1 MRRLPDIRQKAESP
15 SQPDEV
21 NLSNMAFTEMGVDIV
36 GPLPTV
42 PDNLHFA
49 AVALEYFTK
58 WIKAKALAKITSG
71 TLISFMWQRIIC
83 RFGVPSYITVDNGKQ
98 FDCMEFRNFCSKLGI
113 KLAFSF
119 VNHLESNGAIKR
131 ANGLIFNAVSK
142 ALFDSP
148 KGKWAQEMIT
158 SV

>member
-1 MRRLPDIRQKAESP
+1 
-15 SQPDEV
+15 
-21 NLSNMAFTEMGVDIV
+21 
-36 GPLPTV
+36 
-42 PDNLHFA
+42 
-49 AVALEYFTK
+49 
-58 WIKAKALAKITSG
+58 
-71 TLISFMWQRIIC
+71 
-83 RFGVPSYITVDNGKQ
+83 
-98 FDCMEFRNFCSKLGI
+98 MEFKNFCSKLGI
-113 KLAFSF
+113 KLAFAS